1 MKSLTD
7 FHYWFIYV
15 FFNKGPSKKWTIKR
29 KKRNLNFI
37 STVFK
42 SICNISKIVSI
53 YTPILC
59 ILPSIPSLERGSS
72 PWNDCYAWKKRY
84 SLSITSCIIRFF
96 KKYIHKFIKKIEKF
110 NSSIFHLALLEWLEL
125 TYAIHFWNKKA
136 NLVLIARGHAFC
148 EIFSWSESWEQKSLL
163 CICTIKVESSLH
175 VTFAKLAQIC
185 LTSRTRFWPFVQ
197 TIKSDPFC
205 DPESWPRF
213 WPLPYFF

>member
-72 PWNDCYAWKKRY
+72 PWNDCYAWKIRY

-125 TYAIHFWNKKA
+125 TYAIHFWYKKA
-136 NLVLIARGHAFC
+136 NVVLIGTWACILWNFVMVRELGSK
-148 EIFSWSESWEQKSLL
+148 IFVVHMYYQSWKQPA
-163 CICTIKVESSLH
+163 CDIC
-175 VTFAKLAQIC
+175 
-185 LTSRTRFWPFVQ
+185 
-197 TIKSDPFC
+197 
-205 DPESWPRF
+205 
-213 WPLPYFF
+213 